1 MEHGI
6 NHAVTIIIFSFLIFV
21 TVELTSYGI
30 EFAHAIEY
38 KAQVNNQ
45 VERQGGLTKQAQKS
59 LAAYS
64 KSHYNNKISVNSSQ
78 TTKQA
83 YGTTV
88 EYEIHSEVQFLFF
101 QMPKQMLTVKGSAVS
116 LVR

>member
-21 TVELTSYGI
+21 TVGLTSYGI

-59 LAAYS
+59 LVLIAKVTTIIRLVSIVVRQQS
-64 KSHYNNKISVNSSQ
+64 KPMERQWNMKSIVKYNSCFSKCLS
-78 TTKQA
+78 KC
-83 YGTTV
+83 
-88 EYEIHSEVQFLFF
+88 
-101 QMPKQMLTVKGSAVS
+101 
-116 LVR
+116 

>member
-1 MEHGI
+1 
-6 NHAVTIIIFSFLIFV
+6 
-21 TVELTSYGI
+21 